1 MLTSH
6 QVGLQHL
13 KLYQTL
19 RACSKD
25 SPENASLLSDS
36 SDKHQLEIKDGAR
49 GQTSSKRRTREV
61 KDQDG
66 KKPKKAPGFL
76 TGLLLIKFWPAG
88 GLDQS
93 KHKRWWIISRNKRPE
108 GPQRVPATW
117 LVWEVDIML
126 PWSEGEVGKWRQW
139 VEMEWNLLEFCDGS
153 LNRRQSSKEA
163 CLGCL

>member
-1 MLTSH
+1 M
-6 QVGLQHL
+6 GLQHL

-88 GLDQS
+88 GLDLS
-93 KHKRWWIISRNKRPE
+93 KHKRW
-108 GPQRVPATW
+108 
-117 LVWEVDIML
+117 
-126 PWSEGEVGKWRQW
+126 
-139 VEMEWNLLEFCDGS
+139 
-153 LNRRQSSKEA
+153 
-163 CLGCL
+163 